1 MSTAGKSCC
10 SRGSEPFFRQMKIDG
25 SAGWCYNE
33 AESGYAVT
41 VRLRRRKKCK
51 KASEI
56 DEMKGRIQTAGG
68 SLGL

>member
-10 SRGSEPFFRQMKIDG
+10 SRGSEPFSRQMKIDG

-41 VRLRRRKKCK
+41 VIPCAGHRTLEKK
-51 KASEI
+51 EP
-56 DEMKGRIQTAGG
+56 
-68 SLGL
+68 

>member
-25 SAGWCYNE
+25 CYNE

-41 VRLRRRKKCK
+41 VIPCAGHRTLEKK
-51 KASEI
+51 EP
-56 DEMKGRIQTAGG
+56 
-68 SLGL
+68 

>member
-41 VRLRRRKKCK
+41 VIPCAGHRTLGKK
-51 KASEI
+51 EP
-56 DEMKGRIQTAGG
+56 
-68 SLGL
+68 

>member
-1 MSTAGKSCC
+1 MSMAGKSCY

-41 VRLRRRKKCK
+41 VIPCAGHRTLEKK
-51 KASEI
+51 EP
-56 DEMKGRIQTAGG
+56 
-68 SLGL
+68 